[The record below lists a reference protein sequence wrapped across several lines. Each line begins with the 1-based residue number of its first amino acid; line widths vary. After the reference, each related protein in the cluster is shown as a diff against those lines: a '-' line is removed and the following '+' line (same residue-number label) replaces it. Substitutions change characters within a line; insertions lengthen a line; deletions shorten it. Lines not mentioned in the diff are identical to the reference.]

1 MTQKQ
6 MLSQDLLKE
15 LFDYKGGNLIW
26 KVSIGKRAKVGNIV
40 GSINNY
46 GYIVTTINKKSYLV
60 HRLIYAWHYGIFN
73 SSMQID
79 HINRDRSDNRIEN
92 LRVVTNQQNKFNKT
106 NTKGYTY
113 NKKNKKFQARITIN
127 GKEKNLG
134 YFNNEDE
141 AHTAYLNAKEK
152 VHTFDDTPDL
162 SILNPYDTKG
172 YYFNKN
178 IKKFKAYI
186 QVNGKP
192 KHLGYH
198 NTEIEAKQAYLEA
211 KALYNIA

>member
-1 MTQKQ
+1 

-40 GSINNY
+40 GSINNC

-211 KALYNIA
+211 KVLYNIA

>member
-1 MTQKQ
+1 MITQEH
-6 MLSQDLLKE
+6 LKS
-15 LFDYKGGNLIW
+15 LFDYKDGNLIL
-26 KVSIGKRAKVGNIV
+26 KVTIPKSRKRPGECM
-40 GSINNY
+40 GSLKRT
-46 GYIVTTINKKSYLV
+46 GYIEITIKKKKYLA
-60 HRLIYAWHYGIFN
+60 HRLVYIWHFGDIQDN
-73 SSMQID
+73 LQID
-79 HINRDRSDNRIEN
+79 HINRIRNDNRIEN

-211 KALYNIA
+211 KVLYNIA